1 VDDVQ
6 GIVHNKTIIVDGARF
21 ITSSYNFSKA
31 ANSKNSENM
40 LFINDENF
48 AMIYKDQ
55 WLKRFN
61 KT

>member
-1 VDDVQ
+1 
-6 GIVHNKTIIVDGARF
+6 
-21 ITSSYNFSKA
+21 
-31 ANSKNSENM
+31 M